1 MNENL
6 EKEDVI
12 YPVFLLEYRVL
23 PYTISLT
30 EDHVTNIV
38 AYWYK
43 LISRTI
49 RGTEFE

>member
-12 YPVFLLEYRVL
+12 DPVFMLECRVT
-23 PYTISLT
+23 PYTIRLI
-30 EDHVTNIV
+30 EYHGTNIV

-43 LISRTI
+43 LILRTI